1 MNAAARLARIT
12 QRHRVMSPPNGG
24 QNGSAHGYYSAL
36 SKPAAASGNTHT
48 ITALKR
54 WSIINKQLPGVKQI
68 KAIHVYDFDNTL
80 FKTPLP
86 NPQIWNGPTIGQL
99 SNPDI
104 FTNGG
109 WWHDSRILAATGEG
123 HEKEEP
129 KAWEGWWNEKI
140 VELVRLSEEQP
151 DALTVLLTGRSESG
165 FSDLIK
171 RMVTAKKLDFD
182 LISLKPAV
190 GPSNERFS
198 NTMHFKQMFLKALM
212 ETYKHAEEIRIYED
226 RVRHVKGFRDFL
238 ADYNRVQN
246 GIGGRP
252 TRGPIAGDVIMVPDQ
267 ATTLDPV
274 AEVAEVQHLIN
285 EHNEH
290 VTKKNMPGQRLTIKK
305 TVFYTGYLIDAADSQ
320 RLLSLAQIPAAL
332 KNDELKYHA
341 NNIMITPKSCP
352 PQILKKVGGIGAKM
366 TWEVTGTACF
376 ENSIW
381 AASVQPV
388 PATAKF
394 HTDNPSPFA
403 VLALRRGAKPIDA
416 TRIQNWQPVP
426 PDKAFVFETVVREKL
441 LLRIE
446 REDPTESPYESL
458 FVNKTHK
465 RKHDDYE
472 ANGRGGY
479 GGPGPEGRRH
489 YHTGRGGAG
498 QGQFRGGRGGGG
510 RGNFRG
516 GRGGAPK
523 GPRGGRGGGH
533 HYKSLDDAVAKEN
546 QGGFKQQVSYED
558 YPPLPQ
564 QGQQQQQASQ
574 VPHAPAAFYNQ
585 QQQTQYQ
592 APYQQQQQQYGGWQ
606 APQQGGT
613 PAQQQGGQG
622 RPMGGAGY
630 GAGGPDVQN
639 YY

>member
-1 MNAAARLARIT
+1 
-12 QRHRVMSPPNGG
+12 MSPPNGG
-24 QNGSAHGYYSAL
+24 QNGSAHGYYSVL
-36 SKPAAASGNTHT
+36 GKPAATSGNTHT

-129 KAWEGWWNEKI
+129 RAWEGWWNEKI

-165 FSDLIK
+165 FGELIK
-171 RMVTAKKLDFD
+171 RMVTAKKLNFD

-190 GPSNERFS
+190 GPNNERFS

-238 ADYNRVQN
+238 VEYNQVQN

-252 TRGPIAGDVIMVPDQ
+252 TRGPITGEVIMVPDQ

-305 TVFYTGYLIDAADSQ
+305 TIFYTGYLIDSADSQ
-320 RLLSLAQIPAAL
+320 RLLTLAQIPAAL

-352 PQILKKVGGIGAKM
+352 PQILKKVGGMGAKM

-388 PATAKF
+388 PPTAKY
-394 HTDNPSPFA
+394 HTDNPSPFV
-403 VLALRRGAKPIDA
+403 VLALRRGARPIDA

-458 FVNKTHK
+458 FVNKTGK
-465 RKHDDYE
+465 RKHEDQDGY
-472 ANGRGGY
+472 GRGGH
-479 GGPGPEGRRH
+479 GGPGAEGRRH

-564 QGQQQQQASQ
+564 QGQQQQQPQ
-574 VPHAPAAFYNQ
+574 IPQGPAAFYNQ
-585 QQQTQYQ
+585 QQQAQYQ
-592 APYQQQQQQYGGWQ
+592 APYQQQQPQYGGWQ
-606 APQQGGT
+606 APQQGG
-613 PAQQQGGQG
+613 PPPQQQQGQG
-622 RPMGGAGY
+622 RPSGGAGF
-630 GAGGPDVQN
+630 GAGGPDIQN

>member
-1 MNAAARLARIT
+1 MLTNSQGI
-12 QRHRVMSPPNGG
+12 Q
-24 QNGSAHGYYSAL
+24 
-36 SKPAAASGNTHT
+36 
-48 ITALKR
+48 
-54 WSIINKQLPGVKQI
+54 QI

-99 SNPDI
+99 SNPDV

-123 HEKEEP
+123 LEKEEP

-140 VELVRLSEEQP
+140 VELVRLSEEQS

-165 FSDLIK
+165 FSELIK
-171 RMVTAKKLDFD
+171 RMVAAKKLDFD

-190 GPSNERFS
+190 GPNNERFAS
-198 NTMHFKQMFLKALM
+198 TMHFKQQFLKAIM
-212 ETYKHAEEIRIYED
+212 ETYKQAEEIRIYED

-238 ADYNRVQN
+238 ADYNKVQH
-246 GIGGRP
+246 
-252 TRGPIAGDVIMVPDQ
+252 GPGARIRAPISAEVIMVPDQ

-274 AEVAEVQHLIN
+274 AEVAEVQHLVN

-290 VTKKNMPGQRLTIKK
+290 VTNKNAPGQRLTIKK
-305 TVFYTGYLIDAADSQ
+305 TVFLTGYSISPADSQ

-341 NNIMITPKSCP
+341 NNIMITPKACP
-352 PQILKKVGGIGAKM
+352 PHILKKVGGMGAKM
-366 TWEVTGTACF
+366 TWEVKGVACLD
-376 ENSIW
+376 NSIW

-388 PATAKF
+388 PPTAKY
-394 HTDNPSPFA
+394 HSDNPVPLV
-403 VLALRRGAKPIDA
+403 VLALKRGAKPIDA
-416 TRIQNWQPVP
+416 TRIQDWQPVP

-446 REDPTESPYESL
+446 AENPSETPYESL
-458 FVNKTHK
+458 FVNKTSK
-465 RKHDDYE
+465 RKFDDGY
-472 ANGRGGY
+472 GRGGY
-479 GGPGPEGRRH
+479 GGPGADGKRQ
-489 YHTGRGGAG
+489 YHTARGGGG
-498 QGQFRGGRGGGG
+498 QGQFRGGRGGGGGGG

-533 HYKSLDDAVAKEN
+533 HYKSLDDAVAREN
-546 QGGFKQQVSYED
+546 QGGFKQQMSYED
-558 YPPLPQ
+558 PAALPQ
-564 QGQQQQQASQ
+564 QQQSPQ
-574 VPHAPAAFYNQ
+574 VPLGPAAYYNQ
-585 QQQTQYQ
+585 QSKPQHQ
-592 APYQQQQQQYGGWQ
+592 APYQQEQQQYGGWQ
-606 APQQGGT
+606 VPQQGG
-613 PAQQQGGQG
+613 PPPQGQQG
-622 RPMGGAGY
+622 RPTGGGGY
-630 GAGGPDVQN
+630 GAGGADLQS

>member
-1 MNAAARLARIT
+1 
-12 QRHRVMSPPNGG
+12 MSPPNGG

-36 SKPAAASGNTHT
+36 SKPAATSGSTHT

-109 WWHDSRILAATGEG
+109 WWHDSRILAATGGG

-140 VELVRLSEEQP
+140 VELVRLSQEQP

-165 FSDLIK
+165 FSELIK
-171 RMVTAKKLDFD
+171 RMVAAKKLDFD
-182 LISLKPAV
+182 LISLKPPV
-190 GPSNERFS
+190 GPANERFS
-198 NTMHFKQMFLKALM
+198 STMHFKQMFLKALM

-226 RVRHVKGFRDFL
+226 RIRHVKGFRDFL
-238 ADYNRVQN
+238 ADYNKVQN

-252 TRGPIAGDVIMVPDQ
+252 TRGPISAEVIMVPDQ

-290 VTKKNMPGQRLTIKK
+290 VTKNNMPGQRLTIKK

-320 RLLSLAQIPAAL
+320 RLLTLAQIPAAL

-388 PATAKF
+388 PATARF
-394 HTDNPSPFA
+394 HTDNPSPFV

-426 PDKAFVFETVVREKL
+426 PDKAFVFETVVREKV

-446 REDPTESPYESL
+446 REDSTESPYESL
-458 FVNKTHK
+458 FVNKSGK
-465 RKHDDYE
+465 RKHDDNDNGY
-472 ANGRGGY
+472 GRGGY
-479 GGPGPEGRRH
+479 GGPGAEGGRRH

-498 QGQFRGGRGGGG
+498 QGQFRGGRGGGGG

-564 QGQQQQQASQ
+564 QGQQQQHQQ
-574 VPHAPAAFYNQ
+574 VPQIPQAPAAFYNQ
-585 QQQTQYQ
+585 QQQQAQYQ
-592 APYQQQQQQYGGWQ
+592 APYQQQQQYGGWQ
-606 APQQGGT
+606 APQQGGQ
-613 PAQQQGGQG
+613 PPQQQQGQG
-622 RPMGGAGY
+622 RPAGGAGY
-630 GAGGPDVQN
+630 GAGGADIQN